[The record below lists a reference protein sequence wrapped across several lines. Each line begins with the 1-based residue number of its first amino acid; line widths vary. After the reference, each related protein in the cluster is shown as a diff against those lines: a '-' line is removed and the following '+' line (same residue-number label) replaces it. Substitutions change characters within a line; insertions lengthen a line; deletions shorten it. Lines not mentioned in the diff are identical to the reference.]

1 MGVLLLHG
9 WISVWLLE
17 CLLLGLPKLHLIAQL
32 STLVDLLQMLE
43 LIKFEILQ
51 LMKLEI
57 REVLFDHLFLN
68 LALSIESK
76 NEKDGAK
83 G

>member
-9 WISVWLLE
+9 WISVWLLK

-57 REVLFDHLFLN
+57 REVLFDHLLLN